1 MGCAFCTRLAAR
13 QAGHSSVQK
22 SSDSFGS
29 TGLCRNHLLY
39 ISCVLFLVGLKGQ
52 EFLHPLLTG
61 ETVKYHYHQC
71 LFSNE
76 RTLYDS
82 TILTEPLK
90 QTGKFCFLLL
100 GIFPLSFHHGSWE
113 STKVRC
119 VLPSIP
125 FLLIFSKAPEVLQV
139 SRTEDPQSAVSFWHM
154 FKTSTVVISCSTFF
168 RSINNYILHFN
179 SYIISCTLSSFTLKN
194 QRIIFQNCLEF
205 EYTKVRIYDVSEV
218 NSRELLMLR
227 SMLD

>member
-1 MGCAFCTRLAAR
+1 M
-13 QAGHSSVQK
+13 
-22 SSDSFGS
+22 
-29 TGLCRNHLLY
+29 
-39 ISCVLFLVGLKGQ
+39 GLKGQ

-61 ETVKYHYHQC
+61 ETVKYHYHRC

-76 RTLYDS
+76 RTLYDPN
-82 TILTEPLK
+82 ILAESLK

-125 FLLIFSKAPEVLQV
+125 FLFSQFSPKHLKSYRSAGLRIHKA
-139 SRTEDPQSAVSFWHM
+139 QSHSGTCLRHQLWLFLALL
-154 FKTSTVVISCSTFF
+154 FF
-168 RSINNYILHFN
+168 RSINNYVLHFN

-205 EYTKVRIYDVSEV
+205 EYVKVRIYDVSEV